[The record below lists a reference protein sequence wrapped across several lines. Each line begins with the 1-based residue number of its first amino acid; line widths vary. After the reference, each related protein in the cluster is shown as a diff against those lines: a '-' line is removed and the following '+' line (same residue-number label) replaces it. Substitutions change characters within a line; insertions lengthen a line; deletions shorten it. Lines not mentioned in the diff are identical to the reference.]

1 MAARFGQKVH
11 LEKERRCI
19 LSSRRENLLRLSID
33 FNHMAMV
40 QKGKFREFQTIAVI
54 FLLLYL
60 TSCTG
65 PNWNADQPV
74 ELYTVSSSNLALV
87 LDPEP
92 EDVSYF
98 KAIAED
104 QEKQLGLCND
114 DDTCRRAHFLRALS
128 ALYENRELAALHFR
142 KVVVSRPNS
151 LLAGESRFWLW
162 FLDVLNTPNN
172 AGLTSNELIKRL
184 AREVVEKELWIHEL
198 TGMLEN
204 SSVDSLKNE
213 LAAKDGAM
221 KKLNQA
227 VATLTKQL
235 EQAKKE
241 QAIGQGAQQALK
253 ASEEKVVE
261 LTNQLEA
268 LRRIDQEIR
277 EKVPQTRPSEKMTP
291 SPEVEP
297 PVESGGIIPKET
309 LKE

>member
-1 MAARFGQKVH
+1 
-11 LEKERRCI
+11 
-19 LSSRRENLLRLSID
+19 
-33 FNHMAMV
+33 MAMV
-40 QKGKFREFQTIAVI
+40 QNGKFREFQTFAVI
-54 FLLLYL
+54 FLLLYS

-65 PNWNADQPV
+65 SNWNGDQPV
-74 ELYTVSSSNLALV
+74 EIYTVSSSNLALV

-92 EDVSYF
+92 EDVPYF

-104 QEKQLGLCND
+104 QEKQLGLCKD
-114 DDTCRRAHFLRALS
+114 DDTCRSAHFLRALS

-162 FLDVLNTPNN
+162 FLDVLNTPNS
-172 AGLTSNELIKRL
+172 AGLTSHELIKRL
-184 AREVVEKELWIHEL
+184 AREVVGKELSIHEL
-198 TGMLEN
+198 TGKLEN

-213 LAAKDGAM
+213 LAAQDGAV

-235 EQAKKE
+235 EQAKK
-241 QAIGQGAQQALK
+241 GQTIRQDVEQALK
-253 ASEEKVVE
+253 ASEKKVEE

-277 EKVPQTRPSEKMTP
+277 EKVPPTRPSEKMTP
-291 SPEVEP
+291 SPEVEQ
-297 PVESGGIIPKET
+297 PVESNGIIPKES
-309 LKE
+309 KP

>member
-1 MAARFGQKVH
+1 M
-11 LEKERRCI
+11 
-19 LSSRRENLLRLSID
+19 
-33 FNHMAMV
+33 
-40 QKGKFREFQTIAVI
+40 
-54 FLLLYL
+54 
-60 TSCTG
+60 
-65 PNWNADQPV
+65 
-74 ELYTVSSSNLALV
+74 
-87 LDPEP
+87 
-92 EDVSYF
+92 
-98 KAIAED
+98 
-104 QEKQLGLCND
+104 GLCND

-172 AGLTSNELIKRL
+172 AGLTSTELIKRL

-204 SSVDSLKNE
+204 PSVDSLKNE

-235 EQAKKE
+235 EQAKQE
-241 QAIGQGAQQALK
+241 QAIRQDVQQALK
-253 ASEEKVVE
+253 TSEKKVDE

-277 EKVPQTRPSEKMTP
+277 EKVPPTRPSEKMTP
-291 SPEVEP
+291 SPEVEQ
-297 PVESGGIIPKET
+297 PVESNGVIPKES
-309 LKE
+309 KP